1 MLLTS
6 LLADIDETKT
16 LTCFCSPSEDMLD
29 VMCGM
34 LEQQQQQQPAMHGA
48 EAATACSRLHIIAM
62 VRRGPLHSRIFALV
76 YNSHAR

>member
-29 VMCGM
+29 VIMWDAGVAAAAAASNARSGSSHCM
-34 LEQQQQQQPAMHGA
+34 QPLTHHCHGPA
-48 EAATACSRLHIIAM
+48 WPAALKD
-62 VRRGPLHSRIFALV
+62 LRISL
-76 YNSHAR
+76 